1 MVPSWMLIVAQE
13 ESAQGASRYMT
24 FIIIAVF
31 IAVFYFLLI
40 RPGQKQK
47 KAHRELVSSVKKG
60 DEVMTAGGLFGT
72 IKRVD
77 AENVIMEIARKTEI
91 KMAKSSIARVVNA
104 EDFEEEEEDYEEDY
118 EEENEKGEEDSGEDE
133 G

>member
-1 MVPSWMLIVAQE
+1 
-13 ESAQGASRYMT
+13 ASRYMT